1 VGTSVGPTLGV
12 LDGGCVGG
20 LEIVGDVL
28 GEFLQF
34 PHDLGHSSNR
44 SENGQR
50 SDGLP
55 RAQEQ
60 NLKLSTSFTNT
71 FTVVS
76 THPVGASDGFGEG
89 CRVGALLG
97 SETGPFVGFLVGEEV
112 GFSTGDA
119 EGDELGA
126 SHRPQVALQLALT
139 STCSS
144 HLSSVLNRFG
154 HSQDFDASI
163 FLI

>member
-12 LDGGCVGG
+12 LDGGCVGR

-44 SENGQR
+44 LEYGQR
-50 SDGLP
+50 SDGLLA
-55 RAQEQ
+55 AQEQ
-60 NLKLSTSFTNT
+60 NLKLSTSSTNT
-71 FTVVS
+71 LSVVS

-89 CRVGALLG
+89 CRVGALVG
-97 SETGPFVGFLVGEEV
+97 SGTGPFVGFLVGEEV

-139 STCSS
+139 STFSS
-144 HLSSVLNRFG
+144 HLSSVLNRLG
-154 HSQDFDASI
+154 QSQDFFASI
-163 FLI
+163 LSI